1 MKVLLLNPEFISAF
15 WSMPKTRKISGAR
28 ALTPPLGLITVA
40 ALLPREWE
48 MRLVD
53 VASRGVSEEDWNW
66 SDLVMVTGMI
76 AQRPSFVALV
86 QEAKKR
92 GKTVVVGGPLATSIP
107 DRALEAGCDFLVS
120 GEAED
125 TVADLVA
132 AIEGGTTKGIFESE
146 KKPDLSTSPIPRFD
160 LLTLADY
167 ASVSVQTSRGCPH
180 DCEFCDIV
188 NLYGRKPRYKTP
200 DQTIEEL
207 EALYRLGWRSE
218 VFISDDNF
226 IGNRTHA
233 RDLLQQLIPWMK
245 SHGEPFVL
253 WTQAS
258 VNLGQ
263 DLEMIDL
270 MTEANFSTV
279 FIGVESP
286 DEEVLAIT
294 GKFQNIR
301 HPMLEALDT
310 INRNGLTI
318 MASFVM
324 GLDGEQKGLGDRIVS
339 FVEAS
344 RIPAVLVNTLCAV
357 PNTRLWNRLIEEG
370 RLSASPDKCDGTGG
384 PLNYHPSRPEREILR
399 EHADTCAV
407 LFEPRRFLERAY
419 RYYLAM
425 RPTRSALGREVSPPG
440 ASVTVDSKRSLRRSF
455 WDLMGFLRL
464 LWWQGIRPSYRLVF
478 WKQLIGMWKRNP
490 SRLVAYLKMC
500 ALGENLFSLREG
512 IARRARVLLAD
523 EGTSASPA
531 TQSTRL
537 SAEGN

>member
-28 ALTPPLGLITVA
+28 VLTPPLGLITVA

-48 MRLVD
+48 VRLVD
-53 VASRGVSEEDWNW
+53 VASRSVSEEDWNW
-66 SDLVMVTGMI
+66 CELVMITGMI
-76 AQRPSFVALV
+76 AQRPSFVSLV
-86 QEAKKR
+86 QEAKRR
-92 GKTVVVGGPLATSIP
+92 GKIVVVGGPLATSLPNIAT
-107 DRALEAGCDFLVS
+107 DAGCDFLVA
-120 GEAED
+120 GEAEE
-125 TVADLVA
+125 TLADLVA
-132 AIEGGTTKGIFESE
+132 AIESGAKNSIFESQR
-146 KKPDLSTSPIPRFD
+146 KPGLSTSPIPRFD
-160 LLTLADY
+160 LLPLADY
-167 ASVSVQTSRGCPH
+167 ASMAVQTSRGCPH

-200 DQTIEEL
+200 EQTIEEL
-207 EALYRLGWRSE
+207 EELYRLGWRSE

-226 IGNRTHA
+226 VGNRAHA
-233 RDLLQQLIPWMK
+233 RALLQKLIPWMK
-245 SHGEPFVL
+245 SRGEPFVF

-286 DEEVLAIT
+286 DEEVLTIT
-294 GKFQNIR
+294 GKYQNIR

-310 INRNGLTI
+310 INRNGLTV

-344 RIPAVLVNTLCAV
+344 RVPAVLVNTLCVV

-370 RLSASPDKCDGTGG
+370 RLAAGPDKCDGTGG
-384 PLNYHPSRPEREILR
+384 PLNYIPTRPEREILQ
-399 EHADTCAV
+399 EHMDTCAV
-407 LFEPRRFLERAY
+407 LFEPQRFLNRAY
-419 RYYLAM
+419 QYYLAM
-425 RPTRSALGREVSPPG
+425 RPTRKAQGREESPDVPS
-440 ASVTVDSKRSLRRSF
+440 APHDAKRALRRGF
-455 WDLMGFLRL
+455 WDLMGFFRL
-464 LWWQGIRPSYRLVF
+464 VWWQGIKPSYRLVF
-478 WKQLIGMWKRNP
+478 WKQLIGMWRRNP

-500 ALGENLFSLREG
+500 ALGENLFWLRDG
-512 IARRARVLLAD
+512 IVKRAHALLVEDTPPHA
-523 EGTSASPA
+523 EPVPPPRA
-531 TQSTRL
+531 
-537 SAEGN
+537 SAEGR